1 MSQLNINTIK
11 NKRGDY
17 GPNLV
22 GHSTVTGDLNVT
34 GSITGDGSALTGFG
48 NTANIKSDT
57 ISNSGIINSGGFVG
71 PLTGDVTGNLTGN
84 VTGNITGTTGTF
96 SGNVSIGG
104 TLTYEDVTNVDV
116 VGMVTARKGIQVLA
130 DGINAVGIVTGTGFD
145 GGSATISGVTTTSN
159 LVVQNS
165 AYTAITMTSINKTI
179 VNREYCTVVTSSAST
194 ALNIT
199 ITLPASPQPGWE
211 VGVAVGGTFLDTQ
224 VGRNGSNI
232 MGLSENMVLNTAYV
246 PVQLVYVDA
255 NVGWRFF

>member
-1 MSQLNINTIK
+1 MAQLNINTIK

-22 GHSTVTGDLNVT
+22 GHSTVTGDLTVT
-34 GSITGDGSALTGFG
+34 GTITGNITGDGSGLTGLG

-57 ISNSGIINSGGFVG
+57 ISNSGIITSTGFVG
-71 PLTGDVTGNLTGN
+71 PLTGDVTG
-84 VTGNITGTTGTF
+84 TTGTF
-96 SGNVSIGG
+96 SGDVTVGG

-224 VGRNGSNI
+224 VGGNGSNI
-232 MGLSENMVLNTAYV
+232 MGLAENMVLNVAYI